1 MPAKRNQ
8 MVPNAHFHKDWDR
21 YVKTWFNQPARK
33 ERRRKMRAKKA
44 AAIAPRPLK
53 TLRPVV
59 RCPTFRYNVK
69 QRGGRG
75 FSLEELKTAGITKKM
90 AKTIGIC
97 VDHRRRNKSVE
108 SLQINAQRLKEYQ
121 SKLILF
127 PIKQSKPRKG
137 DATEEDMKKASQLA
151 GQVMP
156 ISSRVLKRPRAME
169 VTDDLKNF
177 KAFNA
182 IRQSRAVARL
192 WGIRA
197 KKAKE
202 AEADDL
208 SKPKK

>member
-1 MPAKRNQ
+1 
-8 MVPNAHFHKDWDR
+8 
-21 YVKTWFNQPARK
+21 
-33 ERRRKMRAKKA
+33 MRAKKA
-44 AAIAPRPLK
+44 ATIAPRPLK

-127 PIKQSKPRKG
+127 PIKASKPRKG
-137 DATEEDMKKASQLA
+137 DACEEDMKKAAKLT
-151 GQVMP
+151 GKVMP
-156 ISSRVLKRPRAME
+156 V
-169 VTDDLKNF
+169 
-177 KAFNA
+177 
-182 IRQSRAVARL
+182 Q
-192 WGIRA
+192 GI
-197 KKAKE
+197 E
-202 AEADDL
+202 
-208 SKPKK
+208 

>member
-1 MPAKRNQ
+1 MG
-8 MVPNAHFHKDWDR
+8 
-21 YVKTWFNQPARK
+21 NQPARK

-44 AAIAPRPLK
+44 ATVAPRPMK

-75 FSLEELKTAGITKKM
+75 FSLEELKTAGISKNM
-90 AKTIGIC
+90 AKTIGIT

-127 PIKQSKPRKG
+127 PIKASKPRKG
-137 DATEEDMKKASQLA
+137 DASEEDMKKASQLA

-156 ISSRVLKRPRAME
+156 VASRELKRVRAME
-169 VTDDLKNF
+169 VTDDLK
-177 KAFNA
+177 K
-182 IRQSRAVARL
+182 IQS
-192 WGIRA
+192 IQCY
-197 KKAKE
+197 
-202 AEADDL
+202 
-208 SKPKK
+208 SSIQ